1 MNSSLFA
8 YAARLLKERAALVL
22 EPGKEYLL
30 EARIAPVAKKHGL
43 ASAEAFLELTQKFP
57 QEAHISELIEAM
69 VTTETMFF
77 RDIVPFESL
86 RKSVLPE
93 LIQARKESRQ
103 LSIWCAASSSGQE
116 PYTIAIIL
124 KEYFPELANWTIK
137 LLATDISQEML
148 QRCKKGIYSQFEV
161 NRGMPAPLLLKY
173 FQQTGTTWQI
183 NESIRRMVDFQ
194 PLNLA
199 SNWSSFPKC
208 DLIFLRNVMIYF
220 DVKMKQG
227 ILRRVADRLSPGGYL
242 VLGGAE
248 TTFHLV
254 DFFERVEHLKH
265 GFYRVK
271 RDS

>member
-8 YAARLLKERAALVL
+8 FAARLLKERAALVL

-30 EARIAPVAKKHGL
+30 EARLAPVAKRHGL
-43 ASAEAFLELTQKFP
+43 STAEEYLDHIQKSP
-57 QEAHISELIEAM
+57 SEAHISEIIEAM

-77 RDIVPFESL
+77 RDIIPFETL
-86 RKSVLPE
+86 RKTVLPE

-116 PYTIAIIL
+116 PYTIALIL
-124 KEYFPELANWTIK
+124 KEYFPELTNWTIK
-137 LLATDISQEML
+137 LLATDISHEML
-148 QRCKKGIYSQFEV
+148 QRCKNGLYSQFEV
-161 NRGMPAPLLLKY
+161 NRGMPTPLLMKH
-173 FQQTGTTWQI
+173 FQQVGTSWQI
-183 NESIRRMVDFQ
+183 SESIRRMVDFQ

-199 SNWSSFPKC
+199 TNWSSFPKC

-220 DVKMKQG
+220 DVETKKG
-227 ILRRVADRLSPGGYL
+227 ILRRVADRLTPNGYL

-254 DFFERVEHLKH
+254 DFFERIENWKH

-271 RDS
+271 RD